1 MEKFEQIIQAVKD
14 WLRRLSDEQR
24 KRLALICTAVFAV
37 ILTISVLMSIERPE
51 KEEKLPVSELF
62 NRNIPVPAEELF
74 LPGEPDY
81 IPGVILERD
90 KRSSWTEEDAKEFWQ
105 DPLRYGEEQWR
116 EKIEG
121 AINEYME
128 RVP

>member
-1 MEKFEQIIQAVKD
+1 LEKFEQIIQNIKD

-24 KRLALICTAVFAV
+24 KHLALICTAAFAV
-37 ILTISVLMSIERPE
+37 ILTISVLMSIEWPE
-51 KEEKLPVSELF
+51 KKEKPLESDLF

-81 IPGVILERD
+81 IPGVILEREQ
-90 KRSSWTEEDAKEFWQ
+90 RTSWTEEDAKEFWQ

-116 EKIEG
+116 EKIEKT
-121 AINEYME
+121 INEYME

>member
-1 MEKFEQIIQAVKD
+1 LEKFEQIIQAVKD